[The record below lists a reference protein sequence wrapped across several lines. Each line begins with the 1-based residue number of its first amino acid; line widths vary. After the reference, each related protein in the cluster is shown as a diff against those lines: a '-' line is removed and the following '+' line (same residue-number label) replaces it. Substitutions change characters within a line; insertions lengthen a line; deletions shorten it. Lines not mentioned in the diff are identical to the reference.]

1 MVKRI
6 VSVAI
11 CVAVL
16 LFIYAPILLLV
27 VYSFTDSNV
36 IGKWDGFSLELYAQL
51 FRDAEI
57 MQILFNTVW
66 LALAAAVLSTLLGTA
81 GAIGIFYS
89 KRKFAKPLQ
98 AASQIPV
105 INAEIVTAISL
116 ALLFSALF
124 LYRTYF
130 SLIVGHMVLC
140 TPFVVLSVMPKLKQ
154 MDPNIYE
161 AALDLG
167 ASPSAALFKVVVPQ
181 IFSGVVSGFML
192 SITLSLDDYIV
203 TAFTKPPM
211 FDTISTY
218 VVNATRGAQTE
229 IKTALWALSTVI
241 FVVVILAVVIMNV
254 ASAKTE
260 KKQEVGAYDSR
271 E

>member
-6 VSVAI
+6 LSVLI
-11 CVAVL
+11 CALVL

-27 VYSFTDSNV
+27 VYSFTESHV
-36 IGKWDGFSLELYAQL
+36 IGRWEGFSFELYAQL

-66 LALAAAVLSTLLGTA
+66 LALAAAGLSTILGTA
-81 GAIGIFYS
+81 GAIGFFYS
-89 KRKFAKPLQ
+89 RRRVAKPLQ
-98 AASQIPV
+98 AMSQIPV

-116 ALLFSALF
+116 ALLFSMLF

-140 TPFVVLSVMPKLKQ
+140 TPFVVLSVLPKLKQ
-154 MDPNIYE
+154 MDSNTYE

-167 ASPSAALFKVVVPQ
+167 ASPSQALFRVVIPQ
-181 IFSGVVSGFML
+181 IFSGIVSGFML

-218 VVNATRGAQTE
+218 VYNAVKNGTNSSTP
-229 IKTALWALSTVI
+229 ALRALSALI
-241 FVVVILAVVIMNV
+241 FIVMIAVLLIVNLR
-254 ASAKTE
+254 ARKGAKE
-260 KKQEVGAYDSR
+260 RRA
-271 E
+271 

>member
-6 VSVAI
+6 LSVLI
-11 CVAVL
+11 CALVL

-27 VYSFTDSNV
+27 VYSFTESHV
-36 IGKWDGFSLELYAQL
+36 IGRWEGFSFELYAQL

-66 LALAAAVLSTLLGTA
+66 LALAAAGLSTILGTA

-89 KRKFAKPLQ
+89 RRRVAKPLQ
-98 AASQIPV
+98 AMSQIPV

-116 ALLFSALF
+116 ALLFSMLF

-140 TPFVVLSVMPKLKQ
+140 TPFVVLSVLPKLKQ
-154 MDPNIYE
+154 MDSNTYE

-167 ASPSAALFKVVVPQ
+167 ASPSQALFRVVIPQ
-181 IFSGVVSGFML
+181 IFSSIVSGFML

-218 VVNATRGAQTE
+218 VYNAVKNGTNSSTP
-229 IKTALWALSTVI
+229 ALRALSALI
-241 FVVVILAVVIMNV
+241 FIVMIAVLLIVNLR
-254 ASAKTE
+254 ARKGAKE
-260 KKQEVGAYDSR
+260 RRA
-271 E
+271 

>member
-6 VSVAI
+6 LSVLI
-11 CVAVL
+11 CALVL

-27 VYSFTDSNV
+27 VYSFTESHV
-36 IGKWDGFSLELYAQL
+36 IGRWEGFSFELYAQL

-66 LALAAAVLSTLLGTA
+66 LALAAAGLSTVLGTA
-81 GAIGIFYS
+81 GAIAIFYS
-89 KRKFAKPLQ
+89 RRGVAKPLQ
-98 AASQIPV
+98 AMSQIPV

-116 ALLFSALF
+116 ALLFSMLF

-140 TPFVVLSVMPKLKQ
+140 TPFVVLSVLPKLKQ
-154 MDPNIYE
+154 MDSNTYE

-167 ASPSAALFKVVVPQ
+167 ASPSQALFRVVIPQ
-181 IFSGVVSGFML
+181 IFSGIVSGFML

-218 VVNATRGAQTE
+218 VYNAVKNGTNSSTP
-229 IKTALWALSTVI
+229 ALRALSALI
-241 FVVVILAVVIMNV
+241 FIVMIAVLLIVNLR
-254 ASAKTE
+254 ARKGAKE
-260 KKQEVGAYDSR
+260 RRA
-271 E
+271 